1 MLPQETKKSA
11 AGTIC
16 PLSPPPLLLQWRL
29 GLSDRRQ
36 GVVLNGQSSNWFHL
50 ETDVPQGSILGLLL
64 VLAYLNLPEGLFSV
78 SQLFADDTSL
88 FQMCMILKQ
97 H

>member
-1 MLPQETKKSA
+1 MP
-11 AGTIC
+11 
-16 PLSPPPLLLQWRL
+16 PLPPPPLLQWRL
-29 GLSDRRQ
+29 GLSDRPQ
-36 GVVLNGQSSNWFHL
+36 GVVLNGQASNWFHL